1 MSLRTLA
8 ICLLLATP
16 GLAAHAQEKTY
27 PNGRGGEIKLPMGD
41 ASFADEVVSFTP
53 GEYTTPASSIAQK
66 ATGVAD
72 FKSGVDDGYVQLGC
86 GGELVVRFKDNA
98 LTDVP
103 GNDLYVFE
111 TGPNV
116 EQADVFISKDGAE
129 WIKVGVI
136 EGATTAI
143 DIKDRA
149 TARDT
154 YSYVKVADRKSSCT
168 EKTGGADIDAIAAI
182 GSAKRASFDSAVLFD
197 TGKSVLKAG
206 AADALKG
213 LADEIKSHDKVRVVL
228 EGHTD
233 AAGSDVLNA
242 DLSRRRA
249 EAVGAYLVSQGVKKE
264 VLDTV
269 GYGELQ
275 PIAPND
281 TAANMAK
288 NRRVE
293 ALVILG

>member
-1 MSLRTLA
+1 MHLRTLA
-8 ICLLLATP
+8 LCLLLTTP
-16 GLAAHAQEKTY
+16 AAAHAQGKTY
-27 PNGRGGEIKLPMGD
+27 ANGRGGEIELPMGD
-41 ASFADEVVSFTP
+41 MSFADEIVSFTP
-53 GEYTTPASSIAQK
+53 GASTTNRSSIAQK

-72 FKSGVDDGYVQLGC
+72 FRSGVDDGYVQLGC
-86 GGELVVRFKDNA
+86 GGELVVRFTDNA
-98 LTDVP
+98 LTDIP
-103 GNDLYVFE
+103 GNDLYLFE
-111 TGPNV
+111 TAPDV

-129 WIKVGVI
+129 WTKVGMI

-143 DIKDRA
+143 DIKDRS

-154 YSYVKVADRKSSCT
+154 YSYVKVSDRKSACT
-168 EKTGGADIDAIAAI
+168 ANSAGADIDAIAAI
-182 GSAKRASFDSAVLFD
+182 GSAKRTSFDSAVLFD
-197 TGKSVLKAG
+197 TGKSVLKSG
-206 AADALKG
+206 AADVLKALA
-213 LADEIKSHDKVRVVL
+213 ADIKSHDRVRVVL

-233 AAGSDVLNA
+233 ASGSDVLNA

-249 EAVGAYLVSQGVKKE
+249 EAVGAFLIAQGVKKD

-275 PIAPND
+275 PVAPND
-281 TAANMAK
+281 STVNMAR